1 LCAPVTANASD
12 VGAEAADKVATDSA
26 GNQNE
31 ASAKHEDIFDQAF
44 SPLDNAV
51 SDINRD
57 LNKSDGSAT
66 PESNEGVDTQVTE
79 QPFRVIAGEQYEC

>member
-1 LCAPVTANASD
+1 MPACITTLYLCLLFLCAPVAANASD
-12 VGAEAADKVATDSA
+12 VGAEAADKVATDNA

-31 ASAKHEDIFDQAF
+31 ASAKHEDILDRAF

-57 LNKSDGSAT
+57 LNKGDGSAT
-66 PESNEGVDTQVTE
+66 PESNE
-79 QPFRVIAGEQYEC
+79 